1 MWLKAQKIIRF
12 IPGINL
18 VTFIS
23 WIILGAKKK
32 VGAYHFA
39 KNIVIMLALA
49 ALVVMIG
56 RGLKTFTSNEIF
68 KTVMNYISIAIY
80 TYIIAFVSVNEQI
93 NIENGTHEE

>member
-18 VTFIS
+18 ITFIS
-23 WIILGAKKK
+23 WIIFGAKKK

-49 ALVVMIG
+49 ALVIMISS
-56 RGLKTFTSNEIF
+56 GLKTFASNEIF
-68 KTVMNYISIAIY
+68 KSVMNYISIAIY
-80 TYIIAFVSVNEQI
+80 TYIISFVSVNEQN
-93 NIENGTHEE
+93 NIANGTHEE